1 MRLTRRGR
9 RLLIAV
15 SLAVG
20 LALGAL
26 VVPLLGGSSG
36 DLRLAGQ
43 SRVVVRSGDTL
54 WSIAAS
60 VAGAEDVRVVV
71 DRIQQLNHLQG
82 AAVRPGQV
90 LLLP

>member
-43 SRVVVRSGDTL
+43 SRVVVRSGDTV